1 MREYSRLSQ
10 SYVSSGSDNL
20 QFSPFSSGSGSVT
33 GPYVTTEVGEQLIG
47 EFEYEY
53 RKMAIAYHH
62 SDNIPFLHSDNTQSF
77 PNPFQTF
84 G

>member
-53 RKMAIAYHH
+53 RKTPITY
-62 SDNIPFLHSDNTQSF
+62 DVWGLPTYFILPDNTPYSSF
-77 PNPFQTF
+77 P
-84 G
+84 